1 MTGTQRSRSDDEHLA
16 RRLREIDPARG
27 VAPLT
32 EHRIEEI
39 MSSTLTP
46 GMSGDPQTTDRADIA
61 TRRRR
66 LGIVGGLASAA
77 AAAAIV
83 TAVVVSQPAPGGT
96 LALSLAE
103 TTGTETACIPIAP
116 EWLAESEVA
125 FEGRVTGIDGSTVTL
140 EVLQQYSG
148 EAVRTATIPQGTDD
162 LIELTIGRLELGGT
176 YLISA
181 TDGVIMTCGF
191 SGPSTPELK
200 SVYEEAF
207 S

>member
-1 MTGTQRSRSDDEHLA
+1 MTGPQRFRQDDEHLA
-16 RRLREIDPARG
+16 SRLRRLDPARN
-27 VAPLT
+27 VAPLP

-39 MSSTLTP
+39 VMNSITTP
-46 GMSGDPQTTDRADIA
+46 DTAEQPHDAVERNA
-61 TRRRR
+61 RRRR
-66 LGIVGGLASAA
+66 LGIVAALAGAA

-103 TTGTETACIPIAP
+103 TDGIQTACIPIAP

-181 TDGVIMTCGF
+181 TDGVVMTCGF

-200 SVYEEAF
+200 AVYEEAF